1 MVKGEMLGIFPIR
14 KGEHRQQQPA
24 ILSSPFDDNILPMP
38 FSLGQRRYLAA
49 GYHGKGWMD
58 AVLCVVEPGNLI
70 PRVITVP
77 TPRDEQTLNF

>member
-49 GYHGKGWMD
+49 GYHGKG
-58 AVLCVVEPGNLI
+58 
-70 PRVITVP
+70 
-77 TPRDEQTLNF
+77 